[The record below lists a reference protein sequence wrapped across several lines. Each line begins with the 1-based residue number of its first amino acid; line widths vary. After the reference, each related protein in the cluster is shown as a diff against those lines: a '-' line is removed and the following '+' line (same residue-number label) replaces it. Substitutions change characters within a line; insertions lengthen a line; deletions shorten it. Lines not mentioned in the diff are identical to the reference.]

1 MMRARTFA
9 TAAALALLTFSA
21 AACEKR
27 PSLFRNSDPL
37 LNKTSSQFSSDAANR
52 AYRGDAPRAGQADG
66 RAGVDYTFNTVQVAN
81 LSSRDWTDVEV
92 WVNRKYVVFVPRI
105 PARELR
111 TLNFEMMYDGRGN
124 HLPTKAAAPQVQTV
138 ELYRD
143 GQMYDVPIRL
153 AE

>member
-1 MMRARTFA
+1 MLARTF
-9 TAAALALLTFSA
+9 TFVTTAALALSIA
-21 AACEKR
+21 GCEKR
-27 PSLFRNSDPL
+27 PSLFRNSDAA

-52 AYRGDAPRAGQADG
+52 SYHADAARAGQADG
-66 RAGVDYTFNTVQVAN
+66 RASVDYQFNTVQVAN

-92 WVNRKYVVFVPRI
+92 WVNHKYVVFVPRI

-111 TLNFEMMYDGRGN
+111 TFNFQMLYDGRGN
-124 HLPTKAAAPQVQTV
+124 HLPTKSVTPQVQSV
-138 ELYRD
+138 ELYMN